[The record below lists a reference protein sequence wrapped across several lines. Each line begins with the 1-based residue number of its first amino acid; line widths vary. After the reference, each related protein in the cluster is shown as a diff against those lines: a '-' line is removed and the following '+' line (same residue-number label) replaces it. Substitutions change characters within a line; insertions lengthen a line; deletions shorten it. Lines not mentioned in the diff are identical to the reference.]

1 MKYEWRKATQRTL
14 LGFVAAV
21 VIGLLFDVLAW
32 SLALTGITY
41 TLWHYLQ
48 LHKLQSWLDRS
59 EVSDPPYGYGIWG
72 AVFDDVYRLQLR
84 QRKSK
89 KRLKSVI
96 RRVQESTSAM
106 RDGVIMLNNYA
117 ELEWWNDASGNLL
130 GLKDPEDIGM
140 PITNIVREPDFKA
153 YFDEGKYDTPLELT
167 SPIHQ
172 DQVLQIHI
180 TLFGKKDRLIVC
192 RDISQIKQ
200 LETMRQNFIG
210 NASHELRTPLT
221 VIAGYLETL
230 IEYEDSI
237 PEMWRRPLHQMH
249 KQSDRMQGLIEDLLI
264 LSRLENN
271 DNEDSQSTV
280 SIKPLLT
287 GIQGHARALSAGK
300 HTITLEC
307 EDFNI
312 KGNATELSSAFSNL
326 IFNAVKYTPEGG
338 EIEIKWH
345 KNKHRIYLDV
355 VDNGLGIDP
364 IHISRLTERFYR
376 ADASRHSETGGSGL
390 GLAIVKHAL
399 LRHEGHLEIQSIL
412 GKGSTFSCEL
422 PLSRQSEV
430 G

>member
-1 MKYEWRKATQRTL
+1 MKHEWKKATQRTI
-14 LGFVAAV
+14 LGFVAAII
-21 VIGLLFDVLAW
+21 IGLLFDVLAW

-48 LHKLQSWLDRS
+48 LYKMQAWLDRS
-59 EVSDPPYGYGIWG
+59 DVSDPPYGYGIWG

-153 YFDEGKYDTPLELT
+153 YFDEAKYDSPLELN
-167 SPIHQ
+167 SPVDQ
-172 DQVLQIHI
+172 TQVLQIHI

-230 IEYEDSI
+230 IEYEDSF
-237 PEMWRRPLHQMH
+237 PEKWRRPLHQMRQ
-249 KQSDRMQGLIEDLLI
+249 QSDRMQGLIDDLLT

-271 DNEDSQSTV
+271 DEENQSTV
-280 SIKPLLT
+280 AISALLNSILEDAK
-287 GIQGHARALSAGK
+287 ALSAGK
-300 HTITLEC
+300 HNITLLC
-307 EDFNI
+307 ENFNI
-312 KGNATELSSAFSNL
+312 KGNKTQLNSAFSNI

-338 EIEIKWH
+338 EIKIKWY
-345 KNKHRIYLDV
+345 KNKHGIYLDV
-355 VDNGLGIDP
+355 VDNGLGIEQ

-376 ADASRHSETGGSGL
+376 ADPSRHSETGGSGL

-399 LRHEGHLEIQSIL
+399 LRHEGHLEIKSTVGQ
-412 GKGSTFSCEL
+412 GSTFSCEF
-422 PLSRQSEV
+422 PLSKKIKVEE
-430 G
+430 